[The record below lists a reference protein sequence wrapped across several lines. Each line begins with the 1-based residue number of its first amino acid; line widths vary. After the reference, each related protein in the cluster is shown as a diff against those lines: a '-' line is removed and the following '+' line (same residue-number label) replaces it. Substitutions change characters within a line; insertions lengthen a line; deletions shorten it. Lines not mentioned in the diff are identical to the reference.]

1 MDLLNKDVS
10 INYNSFAEESI
21 VYYNEDKLDIS
32 RNDKQITRFIKL
44 LNSQFEI
51 YHNVSDYSNQLG
63 IKPKSLLRLCKKEGL
78 KNPVDIIK
86 LKLLSEAK
94 NQLLFT
100 NKSIKDICFDLGF
113 SDPAYFSR
121 FFKKNGLISAQNFRR
136 LNAESMNVKQ
146 MEKSTI

>member
-1 MDLLNKDVS
+1 
-10 INYNSFAEESI
+10 
-21 VYYNEDKLDIS
+21 
-32 RNDKQITRFIKL
+32 
-44 LNSQFEI
+44 
-51 YHNVSDYSNQLG
+51 
-63 IKPKSLLRLCKKEGL
+63 
-78 KNPVDIIK
+78 
-86 LKLLSEAK
+86 LSEAK

-146 MEKSTI
+146 MEKSTIE

>member
-32 RNDKQITRFIKL
+32 SNDKQITRFIKL

-78 KNPVDIIK
+78 KNPV
-86 LKLLSEAK
+86 
-94 NQLLFT
+94 
-100 NKSIKDICFDLGF
+100 
-113 SDPAYFSR
+113 
-121 FFKKNGLISAQNFRR
+121 IS
-136 LNAESMNVKQ
+136 LN
-146 MEKSTI
+146 